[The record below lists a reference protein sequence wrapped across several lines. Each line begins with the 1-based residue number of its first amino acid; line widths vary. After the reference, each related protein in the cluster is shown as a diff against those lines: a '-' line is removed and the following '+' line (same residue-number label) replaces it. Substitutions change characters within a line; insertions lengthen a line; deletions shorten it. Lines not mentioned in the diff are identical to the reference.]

1 MKTRTLLL
9 LAVTCGLAI
18 LVAGGLQLLRV
29 SDQST
34 TTKRLGIEVTG
45 KAGDATVT
53 LLKVADDGDNL
64 RATVRLGGV
73 DDAEGLRGFTLVAPG
88 KVVSPITASGSC
100 AGITLASTQ
109 CDLVFP
115 TVGLKG
121 DVRQLLFKRAE
132 QQLLWCIAGCGSD

>member
-18 LVAGGLQLLRV
+18 LLAGGLQLLRV

-34 TTKRLGIEVTG
+34 PTTSLVLQQVG

-53 LLKVADDGDNL
+53 LLAVADDGTTL
-64 RATVRLGGV
+64 RATVRIGGV
-73 DDAEGLRGFTLVAPG
+73 DDSDGLRGFTLVAPG
-88 KVVSPITASGSC
+88 KVVTPTAVTGSC
-100 AGITLASTQ
+100 ESISVAPRQ

-115 TVGLKG
+115 TLGLQG
-121 DVRQLLFKRAE
+121 DVRQLLFRRAE
-132 QQLLWCIAGCGSD
+132 QQLRWCLAGC